1 MRPFFLS
8 KYTFLLFG
16 ISILFTACNPEFNTV
31 GIDLIATDQFET
43 TTQTYPVYFSQEK
56 VEDVVATGLPIMQLG
71 KLNRPN
77 FGRLSAS
84 ISTQLSL
91 SGGSIFG
98 FYTQEE
104 EDNGNEDNVRV
115 IPEDEQVTEV
125 YLEIP
130 FLTNQNDK
138 DNDGV
143 IDAFDVDDENI
154 ESDSDGDGIFDYL
167 ETRNNTNPLSAD
179 SDGDG
184 ILDPDDDDNSG
195 YDTENSVYEID
206 SIFGNT
212 SAGFDLKV
220 SELTYQLNALDPG
233 NNFETITEY
242 YTGTDFHEEG
252 FVGAVLHEAPYAFN
266 FEELR
271 YNYEEDDIE
280 TPDVDETTLVE
291 TRKSPRLRIP
301 LDPTFFQERLF
312 DLEGE
317 DEISNNENFR
327 QQIKGLNIRFENLA
341 EDLFLYLN
349 MSQANIEINYTFNR
363 YDDNDTPDDETDF
376 SINREN
382 RIYNLSASGVQIN
395 HFSTENTSEPL
406 DDNKIYLSGNL
417 GHKAIL
423 RLFDQEDQTA
433 LVDDVRGNDWLINE
447 ANLIFYVDPDHVAGW
462 NEDDRI
468 AERIYLYNNNTN
480 LPLSDYYTDD
490 TSNSDPRQTKT
501 THGGILEYQDG
512 VPYRYKFRITD
523 HVAAIIR
530 SDSTSAAYE
539 NVPIGMVVTY
549 DINAISNKTSLIE
562 GSTETVEYPLGAL
575 LNPLGTVLIGPQP
588 AEENQEKRLELEI
601 IYTDFSN

>member
-1 MRPFFLS
+1 MKPFFLS
-8 KYTFLLFG
+8 KYSHLLLGLSF
-16 ISILFTACNPEFNTV
+16 LFTACNPEFNTV

-43 TTQTYPVYFSQEK
+43 TTQTYPVYFTQEK
-56 VEDVVATGLPIMQLG
+56 LEDVVTTGLPVMQLG
-71 KLNRPN
+71 EYNRPN

-98 FYTQEE
+98 LYTQEE

-115 IPEDEQVTEV
+115 IEEDEQVTEV
-125 YLEIP
+125 FLEIP
-130 FLTNQNDK
+130 FLTNQNDT

-167 ETRNNTNPLSAD
+167 ETQNNTNPLSAD

-184 ILDPDDDDNSG
+184 ILDPDDDDNSD
-195 YDTENSVYEID
+195 YDTANNLYEID

-212 SAGFDLKV
+212 SAQFDLKV

-233 NNFETITEY
+233 NNFETISEY
-242 YTGTDFHEEG
+242 YSGRDFHEEG
-252 FVGAVLHEAPYAFN
+252 FVGAVLHEAPYEFN

-271 YNYEEDDIE
+271 FNYEEDDID
-280 TPDVDETTLVE
+280 TPDVDETTLIE

-301 LDPTFFQERLF
+301 LDPVFFQERLF
-312 DLEGE
+312 DFEGE

-327 QQIKGLNIRFENLA
+327 KQIKGLNIRFENLA
-341 EDLFLYLN
+341 EDLFVYLN
-349 MSQANIEINYTFNR
+349 MSQANVEINYTFNR
-363 YDDNDTPDDETDF
+363 YNDNGTADDETDF

-382 RIYNLSASGVQIN
+382 RTYNMSVSGVQIN
-395 HFSTENTSEPL
+395 HFSTEDPAQPL
-406 DDNKIYLSGNL
+406 DNSKIYLSGNL
-417 GHKAIL
+417 GDKAIL
-423 RLFDQEDQTA
+423 RLFDPEDQTA
-433 LVDDVRGNDWLINE
+433 IVDDIRGSDWLINE
-447 ANLIFYVDPDHVAGW
+447 ANLIFYVDPDHVANW
-462 NEDDRI
+462 SEEDRI
-468 AERIYLYNNNTN
+468 AERIYLYNNDTN

-490 TSNSDPRQTKT
+490 TTGNGPSATKVI
-501 THGGILEYQDG
+501 HGGILEYQDG

-523 HVAAIIR
+523 HVAGIIR
-530 SDSTSAAYE
+530 SDSTSTAYE
-539 NVPIGMVVTY
+539 NIPIGMVVTY
-549 DINAISNKTSLIE
+549 DINAISNKTGRLV
-562 GSTETVEYPLGAL
+562 GSTETVDYPLGAL

-588 AEENQEKRLELEI
+588 ADQDLDKRLELEI

>member
-1 MRPFFLS
+1 MKRVFLS
-8 KYTFLLFG
+8 KHIFFLLGF
-16 ISILFTACNPEFNTV
+16 SLFFAACNPEFNTV
-31 GIDLIATDQFET
+31 GLDLIATDQFET
-43 TTQTYPVYFSQEK
+43 TTQTYPVYFTQEK
-56 VEDVVATGLPIMQLG
+56 VEDVVATGLPVMQLG
-71 KLNRPN
+71 KLNRPS

-98 FYTQEE
+98 LYTQEE

-115 IPEDEQVTEV
+115 IAEDEQVTEV
-125 YLEIP
+125 FLEIP
-130 FLTNQNDK
+130 FLTNQNDN

-167 ETRNNTNPLSAD
+167 ETRNNTNPLAAD

-184 ILDPDDDDNSG
+184 ILDPDDDDNAS
-195 YDTENSVYEID
+195 YDPENSVYEID

-212 SAGFDLKV
+212 AAGFDLKV

-242 YTGTDFHEEG
+242 FTSRDFHDEG
-252 FVGAVLHEAPYAFN
+252 FVGAVLHNASYEFN

-271 YNYEEDDIE
+271 FNYEEDDID

-301 LDPTFFQERLF
+301 LDPTFFQQRF
-312 DLEGE
+312 IDFEGE

-327 QQIKGLNIRFENLA
+327 KQIKGLNIRIENLA
-341 EDLFLYLN
+341 ENLFLYLN
-349 MSQANIEINYTFNR
+349 MSQANIEINYSFNR
-363 YDDNDTPDDETDF
+363 YNDNDTPDDTSDF
-376 SINREN
+376 SIDREI
-382 RIYNLSASGVQIN
+382 RTYNMSVSGIQIN
-395 HFSTENTSEPL
+395 HFSTENNAAPQ
-406 DDNKIYLSGNL
+406 DNNKIYLSGNL
-417 GHKAIL
+417 GHKAVL

-433 LVDDVRGNDWLINE
+433 IVDDIRGNDWLINE
-447 ANLIFYVDPDHVAGW
+447 ANLIFYVDPDHVAQW
-462 NEDDRI
+462 TEEDRI
-468 AERIYLYNNNTN
+468 AERIYIYNNETN
-480 LPLSDYYTDD
+480 LPVSDYYTDD
-490 TSNSDPRQTKT
+490 TTDSDPKATKII
-501 THGGILEYQDG
+501 HGGILEYQDG

-523 HVAAIIR
+523 HVSGLIR
-530 SDSTSAAYE
+530 SDSTSIAYE
-539 NVPIGMVVTY
+539 NVPLGLVVTY
-549 DINAISNKTSLIE
+549 DINAISNKAGRIE
-562 GSTETVEYPLGAL
+562 GSSEPVDYPLGAL

-588 AEENQEKRLELEI
+588 AEENLEKRLALEI

>member
-1 MRPFFLS
+1 MKSVYLRYFFLGIGV
-8 KYTFLLFG
+8 TLF
-16 ISILFTACNPEFNTV
+16 FTACNPEFNTV

-56 VEDVVATGLPIMQLG
+56 VEDVVATGLPVMQLG
-71 KLNRPN
+71 KLERPN
-77 FGRLSAS
+77 FGRLTAS
-84 ISTQLSL
+84 ISTQLTL

-98 FYTQEE
+98 LYTQEE

-115 IPEDEQVTEV
+115 IAEDEQVTEV
-125 YLEIP
+125 FLEIP
-130 FLTNQNDK
+130 FLTNQNDN

-167 ETRNNTNPLSAD
+167 ETRNSTNPLAAD

-184 ILDPDDDDNSG
+184 ILEPDDDDNSG
-195 YDTENSVYEID
+195 YDPENNVYEID

-212 SAGFDLKV
+212 SAQFDLKI
-220 SELTYQLNALDPG
+220 SELTYQLNGLDPN
-233 NNFETITEY
+233 NNFETVTEY
-242 YTGTDFHEEG
+242 YSARDFHDEG
-252 FVGAVLHEAPYAFN
+252 FVGEVLYNAPYTFN

-271 YNYEEDDIE
+271 FNYEEDDID

-291 TRKSPRLRIP
+291 TRKSPRLRVP
-301 LDPTFFQERLF
+301 LDPSFFQERLI

-327 QQIKGLNIRFENLA
+327 QQIKGLNIRLENLS

-349 MSQANIEINYTFNR
+349 MAQANIEINYTFNR
-363 YDDNDTPDDETDF
+363 YNDNGTPDDETDF
-376 SINREN
+376 SVDREA
-382 RIYNLSASGVQIN
+382 RTYNLSVRGIQVN
-395 HFSTENTSEPL
+395 HFSTETSLQPQ
-406 DDNKIYLSGNL
+406 DSSKIYLSGNL
-417 GHKAIL
+417 GDKAIL
-423 RLFDQEDQTA
+423 RLFDEEDQSVV
-433 LVDDVRGNDWLINE
+433 VDDVRGSNWLINE
-447 ANLIFYVDPDHVAGW
+447 ANLIFYIDPDYVANW
-462 NEDDRI
+462 TPEDRI
-468 AERIYLYNNNTN
+468 AERIYLYNHETN

-490 TSNSDPRQTKT
+490 TTGSDPRETKII
-501 THGGILEYQDG
+501 HGGILEYQDG

-523 HVAAIIR
+523 HVSGIIR
-530 SDSTSAAYE
+530 RDSTSTAYE

-549 DINAISNKTSLIE
+549 DINAISNKSGRVE
-562 GSTETVEYPLGAL
+562 GSTETIEYPLGAL

-588 AEENQEKRLELEI
+588 AQDQLDKRLELEI